1 MKVLGI
7 AGSPREFS
15 NSTFLL
21 KTALKAAE
29 LEGAETE
36 LVLLREKN
44 IKHCDGSWTCAET
57 GKCDIEDD
65 MQELYIKLAEADGII
80 SASPTQ
86 FGTVSSLHQSFW
98 ERTLALLRQKIK
110 DGIPLHIDKFSALT
124 GKPGGAIVTGRR
136 RGVQGAL
143 DTIHFGFLT
152 HGIIIPHGGVAGFCL
167 SLTGETIKNDDP
179 YAVAMSAEVGKA
191 VVKYI
196 RKLAPGS

>member
-7 AGSPREFS
+7 AGSPRERS

-29 LEGAETE
+29 QEGAETE
-36 LVLLREKN
+36 LILLKDKN
-44 IKHCDGSWTCAET
+44 IKHCDASWTCAET

-65 MQELYIKLAEADGII
+65 MQEIYKKLEAADGII
-80 SASPTQ
+80 VASPTQ
-86 FGTVSSLHQSFW
+86 FGTVSALYQTFI
-98 ERTLALLRQKIK
+98 ERTLTLLRQKIK
-110 DGIPLHIDKFSALT
+110 NGVPLHIDKFSALT

-143 DTIHFGFLT
+143 DALHFGFLT
-152 HGIIIPHGGVAGFCL
+152 HGIIIPHGGVAGFCM
-167 SLTGETIKNDDP
+167 SLEGETIKTDDP
-179 YAVAMSAEVGKA
+179 YAVAMAAEVGKA

-196 RKLAPGS
+196 KKLAPSS